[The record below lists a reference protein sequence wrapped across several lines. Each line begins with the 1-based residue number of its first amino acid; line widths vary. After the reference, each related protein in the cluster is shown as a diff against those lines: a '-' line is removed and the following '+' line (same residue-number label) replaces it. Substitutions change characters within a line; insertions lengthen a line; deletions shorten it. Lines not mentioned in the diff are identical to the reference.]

1 MVEEPDRPPLGKQ
14 VLGHVLPDDPNEAL
28 SLTGGS
34 DPERYKDLDSEE
46 LRPETWAAYE
56 TLCWDLGLR
65 DVDGSAVTD
74 AMDYGRT
81 PCTILS
87 PT

>member
-1 MVEEPDRPPLGKQ
+1 MGKQ
-14 VLGHVLPDDPNEAL
+14 VLGHVLPDKPNEAL
-28 SLTGGS
+28 LLTGGS
-34 DPERYKDLDSEE
+34 DPERYEDLNLEE
-46 LRPETWAAYE
+46 LRPEIWAAYE
-56 TLCWDLGLR
+56 TLCWDLGMR
-65 DVDGSAVTD
+65 DNDGSAAMD